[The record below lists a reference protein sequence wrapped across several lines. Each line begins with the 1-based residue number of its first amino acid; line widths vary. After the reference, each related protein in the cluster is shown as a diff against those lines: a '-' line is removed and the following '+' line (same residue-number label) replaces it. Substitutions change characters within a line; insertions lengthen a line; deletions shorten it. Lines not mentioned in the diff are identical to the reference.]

1 MDYSQVNTINLW
13 LEDNNFAVDD
23 SNVDSFV
30 VATTELKFM
39 KSFCEFPYITEG
51 QLIKFSEES
60 GLSCN
65 QINCWF
71 NKKRLQN
78 NISWSPSEIDYA
90 KSIILNYNKKKQN
103 NGDSLKK
110 VASHKGRSIS
120 NIPSEES
127 VASTSQIE
135 TVNSE
140 SLAENLV
147 DIFILFIYVLC
158 QNVCYSNM

>member
-1 MDYSQVNTINLW
+1 MDYSQVNRVDLW
-13 LEDNNFAVDD
+13 LEDKNYAVDD

-90 KSIILNYNKKKQN
+90 KSIILNYHNKKRQN
-103 NGDSLKK
+103 NGDSLEK
-110 VASHKGRSIS
+110 VASHKRRNIS
-120 NIPSEES
+120 NIPSKKF
-127 VASTSQIE
+127 VASISQIE
-135 TVNSE
+135 TLSSE
-140 SLAENLV
+140 SLAG
-147 DIFILFIYVLC
+147 DSC
-158 QNVCYSNM
+158 QNVSYFYM

>member
-1 MDYSQVNTINLW
+1 MDYSQVNRVDLW
-13 LEDNNFAVDD
+13 LEDKNYAVDD

-127 VASTSQIE
+127 VASISQIE

-140 SLAENLV
+140 SLPENLV
-147 DIFILFIYVLC
+147 DIFICVLC
-158 QNVCYSNM
+158 QSVSYFYIY